1 MMTPLLSLTLHSK
14 RDVLKARQCGRQVA
28 RLLGLAPPE
37 QTHIAAAVFE
47 IAYGACRS
55 LGRASLHFQIAD
67 GMLRIFPA
75 AIDSATIRGAAASK
89 ASRSRNATK
98 LDTNGARRLM
108 KRLQVPPVR
117 ASGQLLQLD
126 HPLGESVPA
135 VALEDLP
142 WVSHQL
148 AQLTPVDLFDE
159 IRQQNLELL
168 RALEQTDASRQP
180 PSRPA
185 SAADDAAA

>member
-1 MMTPLLSLTLHSK
+1 
-14 RDVLKARQCGRQVA
+14 
-28 RLLGLAPPE
+28 
-37 QTHIAAAVFE
+37 
-47 IAYGACRS
+47 
-55 LGRASLHFQIAD
+55 
-67 GMLRIFPA
+67 
-75 AIDSATIRGAAASK
+75 
-89 ASRSRNATK
+89 
-98 LDTNGARRLM
+98 
-108 KRLQVPPVR
+108 
-117 ASGQLLQLD
+117 LQLD